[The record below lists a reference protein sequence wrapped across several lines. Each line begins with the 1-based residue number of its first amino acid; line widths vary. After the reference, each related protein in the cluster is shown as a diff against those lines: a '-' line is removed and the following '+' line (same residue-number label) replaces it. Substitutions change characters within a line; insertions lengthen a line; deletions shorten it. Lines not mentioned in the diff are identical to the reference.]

1 MPIEK
6 IIISIAIKN
15 AQANLKSVADKIA
28 GINFPDPLYIEFQ
41 LGRLSDA
48 YIEKVVKEVPAGYS
62 KEYEDTDFL
71 YIFKLIDA
79 DDDKKKAIDDN
90 FTKYRDIQ
98 NTEGFEG
105 KKDCC
110 RYNDKL
116 SDYLYIGRSQKL
128 RSRLKQHLG
137 AAYEGIFAMH
147 MLRWTAGLEC
157 RIEVSFYEFKSQD
170 NLIVQALED
179 GLWQSFCPMFGR
191 KGEK

>member
-6 IIISIAIKN
+6 
-15 AQANLKSVADKIA
+15 DKITHA
-28 GINFPDPLYIEFQ
+28 IENARTTLERVASEIAFISFPDPKYIEFQ
-41 LGRLSDA
+41 LEKLSDS
-48 YIEKVVKEVPAGYS
+48 YIEEVVKTVPAGYA
-62 KEYEDTDFL
+62 KEYEETDFL
-71 YIFKLIDA
+71 YILKLVDA
-79 DDDKKKAIDDN
+79 DEAKKKAIADN

-105 KKDCC
+105 KRDCC
-110 RYNDKL
+110 RYNDKQ

-128 RSRLKQHLG
+128 RSRLRQHLG
-137 AAYEGIFAMH
+137 ATNEGIFAMH
-147 MLRWTAGLEC
+147 MLRWSAGLEC
-157 RIEVSFYEFKSQD
+157 KIEVSFYKFESQD